1 MCEALEAKGF
11 TVDYAVIRDADTLM
25 PVSGF
30 ERPTRAL
37 VAARL
42 RWRDDSGEER
52 SVRLIDNAP
61 MTIWR

>member
-1 MCEALEAKGF
+1 
-11 TVDYAVIRDADTLM
+11 VIRDADTLM

-42 RWRDDSGEER
+42 RWHDDSGEER